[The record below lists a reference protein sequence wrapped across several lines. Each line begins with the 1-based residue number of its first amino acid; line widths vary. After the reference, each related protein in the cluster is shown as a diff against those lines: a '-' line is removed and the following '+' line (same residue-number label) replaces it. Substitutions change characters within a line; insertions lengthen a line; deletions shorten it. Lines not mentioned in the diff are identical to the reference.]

1 MMDNYLKILEESL
14 QQKLLVMSA
23 IENYNQQQYAVFS
36 AEQVDIDK
44 FDEHIA
50 EKDVLI
56 KKLTHLDQGFETLY
70 GNISEQLKGNKEKY
84 AEDIRRLKELI
95 TEVTDRSVTIQAQ
108 EARNKKLIEQYFAK
122 EKESIRMGRKASG
135 AAYNYYKYMR
145 ATDLVPPQYMD
156 SKQ

>member
-23 IENYNQQQYAVFS
+23 IENYNQQQYAIFS
-36 AEQVDIDK
+36 AEQVDINK
-44 FDEHIA
+44 FDEYIA

-56 KKLTHLDQGFETLY
+56 KKLTRLDQGFETLY

-84 AEDIRRLKELI
+84 AEDIHRLKVLI

-122 EKESIRMGRKASG
+122 EKESIRKGRKASG
-135 AAYNYYKYMR
+135 AAYNYYKNMR
-145 ATDLVPPQYMD
+145 ATDLTTPQFMD